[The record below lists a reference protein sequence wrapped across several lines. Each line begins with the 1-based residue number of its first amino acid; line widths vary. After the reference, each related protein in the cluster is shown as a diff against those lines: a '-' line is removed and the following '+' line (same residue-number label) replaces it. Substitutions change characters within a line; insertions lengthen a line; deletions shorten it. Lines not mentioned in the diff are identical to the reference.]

1 MENSENKNN
10 NLNVKAPTLI
20 DCLIPMF
27 VIVALMAS
35 SVWLFGNDSSYGP
48 NQIALIIGMFITA
61 IIGLKNGHTWKSIEE
76 GVINGISM
84 SLGACLILLTV
95 GSLIGT
101 WMLSGTVP
109 TLIYYGLSLLSPSWF
124 YPAALL
130 VCAIVAMSIG
140 SSWTT
145 AATVGVALIG
155 VATGMGLSLP
165 ITAGAVVS
173 GAYFGDKLSPLS
185 ETTNLAPA
193 VAGTNLFEH
202 IRYMLWTTVPSVVIA
217 LIIFTFLGL
226 QIDAVASAER
236 IEEMRSLLTSTFTI
250 SWYTLIP
257 LVILLTLALNKM
269 PAFPAIALGSLAGG
283 VCAILFQSDV
293 VLSLMDA
300 GRSDTVTYLMV
311 VWTAMF
317 NGVTFSTGVESFDNL
332 ISRGGMSSMLNTVW
346 LIICAM
352 SFGAVLEKVGILKAI
367 VYYILKGATSAGSII
382 SRTILTCIGT
392 NLVTADQYMAI
403 VMPGRMYKEEFT
415 KRGLHQLNL
424 SRSLEDGGT
433 ITSPLIPWNTCGAY
447 MQSALG
453 VLVIDFWMYAFF
465 NLINPVLA
473 AIYAYL
479 GIKILRLTPPKVEVR
494 SPA

>member
-1 MENSENKNN
+1 MEKTTNETPQ
-10 NLNVKAPTLI
+10 VKAPSLV
-20 DCLIPMF
+20 DCLIPIL
-27 VIVALMAS
+27 VIMLLMAS
-35 SVWLFGNDSSYGP
+35 AVWLFGNDSSYGP

-61 IIGLKNGHTWKSIEE
+61 IIGLKNGYTWKTIEQ
-76 GVINGISM
+76 GIVNGISM

-165 ITAGAVVS
+165 VAAGAIVS

-217 LIIFTFLGL
+217 LILFTFLGF
-226 QIDAVASAER
+226 QIDTTASAEK
-236 IEEMRSLLTSTFTI
+236 IEEMRTLLTSNFAI
-250 SWYTLIP
+250 AWYTLIP

-269 PAFPAIALGSLAGG
+269 PAFPAIAIGAVSGG
-283 VCAILFQSDV
+283 VCAILFQLDV
-293 VLSLMDA
+293 VLSMLDS
-300 GRSDTVTYLMV
+300 GRGDMIESLMV

-317 NGVTFSTGVESFDNL
+317 SGVTFSTGVENFDNL

-367 VYYILKGATSAGSII
+367 VFYILKGATSAGSMI

-403 VMPGRMYKEEFT
+403 VMPGRMYKEEFS
-415 KRGLHQLNL
+415 KRDLHQLNL

-453 VLVIDFWMYAFF
+453 VLVIDFWIYAFF
-465 NLINPVLA
+465 NLINPILAVL
-473 AIYAYL
+473 YAYF
-479 GIKILRLTPPKVEVR
+479 GIKILRLKPPKIEVR